1 MPTVKVGDISIY
13 YEIHGKG
20 EPLLLIMGYGQNSG
34 HWFSQIPGLSQEY
47 RVVAFDNRG
56 TGRSDKPDVPYT
68 MQMLAE
74 DVSGLLEA
82 LAIDAAHVY
91 GVSMGGMI
99 AQELALRYPDKV
111 ISLILGCTTPGGP
124 NSILADA
131 ETLNFLFDTDRRKR
145 LTQEEDARETLP
157 YLFTQEFMDKNPKLM
172 DAVVASMLEY
182 DVTPIHGYQRQGEA
196 IMRFNAYARLTEI
209 KVPTLVI
216 AGTADR
222 LIPVEN
228 SRLLAS
234 RIPDAELVI
243 LEDVG
248 HGFFTEAL
256 EEASKAVLDFLGRH
270 SRPRWAM

>member
-1 MPTVKVGDISIY
+1 MPTVTVSDISIY
-13 YEIHGKG
+13 YETHGEG
-20 EPLLLIMGYGQNSG
+20 EPLLLVMGYGGNCR
-34 HWFSQIPGLSQEY
+34 WWNTQIPSLSQEY

-56 TGRSDKPDVPYT
+56 AGRSDKPDVPYT
-68 MQMLAE
+68 IEMMAA
-74 DVSGLLEA
+74 DTAGLLEA
-82 LAIDAAHVY
+82 LAIDAAHIY

-99 AQELALRYPDKV
+99 AQELTLRHPDKV

-131 ETLNFLFDTDRRKR
+131 ETLTFLFDTERRKR

-157 YLFTQEFMDKNPKLM
+157 YLFTQEFMDKNPELM

-196 IMRFNAYARLTEI
+196 IMRFNAYDRLTEI
-209 KVPTLVI
+209 KAPTLVI

-256 EEASKAVLDFLGRH
+256 EEASKAVLAFLGRH
-270 SRPRWAM
+270 RRSA